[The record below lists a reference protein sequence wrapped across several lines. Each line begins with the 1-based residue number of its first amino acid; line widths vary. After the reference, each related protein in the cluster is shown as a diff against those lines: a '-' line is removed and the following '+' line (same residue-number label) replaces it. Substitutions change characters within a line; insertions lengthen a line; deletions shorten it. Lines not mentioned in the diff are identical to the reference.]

1 MGLSIVG
8 FVIATA
14 IRAFFALARSALVN
28 MRRARLVEL
37 EQRGVTS
44 ARALQRLTDNSSQ
57 LLATAEVGAIFSL
70 VLTATIAA
78 TAFVPVA
85 HTWLMGLGVGWLPDN
100 AAEAMAYLLV
110 MFVTGMVLFI
120 FGRLVPEAIGV
131 RNPEPI
137 ALATVRPMQVSSLL
151 LSPVVRLAVVLSNLL
166 SIPMGGQRRDGA
178 SLVTEEELKTMVD
191 AGEEEGLIEEDEKEM
206 ILSVLDFGDT
216 VAREVMVPRIDMVAV
231 EVDTPLDDALELIIS
246 AGHSRIPVYR
256 NTIDDIVGFL
266 YAKDLLKVL
275 REKASPSLQ
284 QLVRQA
290 FFTPESKKVSEL
302 LQELQNRRVHVCI
315 VVDEYGG
322 TAGMVT
328 IEDILEEIVGEIQ
341 DEYDTEEPD
350 FQALPNNEG
359 YILEAGMPIDD
370 VNELLHIE
378 LPTDQS
384 DTLGGFIYDQ
394 LGEVP
399 QVSATV
405 RFAGMRFEVLAVS
418 DRRILKVKA
427 TYTYVQPEE
436 EHNAAQQSAKQA
448 TNDADSNSAP
458 KAEDDATRDQAPDW
472 GREHADNADGRSPNG
487 RGRSVNN
494 RD

>member
-1 MGLSIVG
+1 MSVFWFIA
-8 FVIATA
+8 ATA

-44 ARALQRLTDNSSQ
+44 ARALQQLTDNSSQ

-70 VLTATIAA
+70 VLAASIAA
-78 TAFVPVA
+78 TEFVPVTVA
-85 HTWLMGLGVGWLPDN
+85 WITSLDQAWLTPD
-100 AAEAMAYLLV
+100 ATMTLAYLAVL
-110 MFVTGMVLFI
+110 FITGMVLFV
-120 FGRLVPEAIGV
+120 FGRLVPEAVAV
-131 RNPEPI
+131 RRPEPI
-137 ALATVRPMQVSSLL
+137 ALACVRPMQISSLL
-151 LSPVVRLAVVLSNLL
+151 LSPIVRVAVVLSNML
-166 SIPMGGQRRDGA
+166 SIPLGGQRRDGA

-231 EVDTPLDDALELIIS
+231 EVNSPLNEALDLIIS

-256 NTIDDIVGFL
+256 DTIDDIVGFL

-275 REKASPSLQ
+275 RDGSSPPLEK
-284 QLVRQA
+284 LVRQA
-290 FFTPESKKVSEL
+290 YFTPESKKVSEL

-350 FQALPNNEG
+350 YQALPDGEG
-359 YILEAGMPIDD
+359 YILEAGMAIDD
-370 VNELLHIE
+370 VNELMHVE
-378 LPTDQS
+378 LPTEQS

-399 QVSATV
+399 EVGATV
-405 RFAGMRFEVLAVS
+405 HYAGLRFEVLAVS

-427 TYTYVQPEE
+427 TYEQQEQQDGEASGERRPDVRSQDSAERGRPENGRTGDS
-436 EHNAAQQSAKQA
+436 H
-448 TNDADSNSAP
+448 ADSHPDNS
-458 KAEDDATRDQAPDW
+458 RV
-472 GREHADNADGRSPNG
+472 NG
-487 RGRSVNN
+487 RAERKENA
-494 RD
+494 RRTA

>member
-1 MGLSIVG
+1 V
-8 FVIATA
+8 
-14 IRAFFALARSALVN
+14 RAFFALARSALVN
-28 MRRARLVEL
+28 MRRSRLVEL

-44 ARALQRLTDNSSQ
+44 ARALQQLTDNSSQ

-70 VLTATIAA
+70 VVATSIAA
-78 TAFVPVA
+78 TEFVPVA
-85 HTWLMGLGVGWLPDN
+85 NDWIRSLNLTWLSPG
-100 AAEAMAYLLV
+100 AALLIAYLIVL
-110 MFVTGMVLFI
+110 FLTGMVLFI
-120 FGRLVPEAIGV
+120 FGRLVPEALGV

-137 ALATVRPMQVSSLL
+137 ALACVRPMQLCSVL
-151 LSPVVRLAVVLSNLL
+151 LSPVVRVAVAVSNLL
-166 SIPMGGQRRDGA
+166 SIPLGGQKRDGA

-206 ILSVLDFGDT
+206 ILSVLGFGDT
-216 VAREVMVPRIDMVAV
+216 VAREVMVPRIDMVTV
-231 EVDTPLDDALELIIS
+231 EVNTPLNEALDLIIS

-256 NTIDDIVGFL
+256 DTIDDIAGIL

-275 REKASPSLQ
+275 RDGANPPLEE
-284 QLVRQA
+284 LVRQA

-350 FQALPNNEG
+350 YQALPNGEG
-359 YILEAGMPIDD
+359 YILEAGMAIDD
-370 VNELLHIE
+370 VNELMHVE
-378 LPTDQS
+378 LPTEQS

-399 QVSATV
+399 EVGATV
-405 RFAGMRFEVLAVS
+405 HYAGVRFEVLAVS

-427 TYTYVQPEE
+427 TYEQPEE
-436 EHNAAQQSAKQA
+436 QDGGTEGSEGKSPEPPERGRAESSR
-448 TNDADSNSAP
+448 ADNGRAENGRTDNGRTDNSRSNGR
-458 KAEDDATRDQAPDW
+458 AERRENATRRA
-472 GREHADNADGRSPNG
+472 GE
-487 RGRSVNN
+487 
-494 RD
+494 